1 MYTYS
6 LNEIKYKMCYKE
18 RYKQNAR
25 RLRGEE
31 TILSEGIKENFVE
44 KMLLEKGSVEFKQ
57 KSVSEEIQRDSGKE
71 TIRTND
77 TKFLFVKSI

>member
-31 TILSEGIKENFVE
+31 NNTKLKELVARKIL
-44 KMLLEKGSVEFKQ
+44 
-57 KSVSEEIQRDSGKE
+57 
-71 TIRTND
+71 
-77 TKFLFVKSI
+77 